1 MSFFVVPCLIMLIL
15 FSATFCV
22 THTSA
27 ASSSDFASANSAIN
41 SAFIATHNA
50 EQSGGNVTGLIAKLD
65 ISLGLVQKAESENA
79 TNPSQA
85 VADLQNAT
93 QIANQVSSQAPVIAQ
108 AGSSARQ
115 TLYGESI
122 GSAAAIL
129 VLASLVYIYGGRIYH
144 LIWFYLYR
152 NQNVRSSENSG

>member
-1 MSFFVVPCLIMLIL
+1 MIIL
-15 FSATFCV
+15 FCASFGLKPAN
-22 THTSA
+22 A

-50 EQSGGNVTGLIAKLD
+50 EQSGGNVTGLIAKLE
-65 ISLGLVQKAESENA
+65 ISLGLVQKAQVENV
-79 TNPSQA
+79 TNPSPA
-85 VADLQNAT
+85 LADLQNAT
-93 QIANQVSSQAPVIAQ
+93 QIANQVSAQAPAIMQ

-122 GSAAAIL
+122 GSAVAIL

>member
-1 MSFFVVPCLIMLIL
+1 MSFLVVTCLLIIIL
-15 FSATFCV
+15 SCASFGLKPAN
-22 THTSA
+22 A

-41 SAFIATHNA
+41 SAFVATHNA
-50 EQSGGNVTGLIAKLD
+50 EQSGGNVTGLIAKLE
-65 ISLGLVQKAESENA
+65 ISLGLVQKAQAENA

-85 VADLQNAT
+85 LADLQNAT
-93 QIANQVSSQAPVIAQ
+93 QIANQVSAQAPAIMQ

-122 GSAAAIL
+122 GSAVAIL

-152 NQNVRSSENSG
+152 NQNVRSSENNG